1 MSGRYKIL
9 TDMTLTLIGTIDAKP
24 HDITLEVTF
33 DVEPERSATH
43 FEPGEGATVSIQ
55 TATII
60 ENHGGPKMKRYDAP
74 YWLWPMIEGDECL
87 AHEMLA
93 EAWESDEA
101 ERDHQAD
108 SRREE
113 AMIDKFNHSQGA
125 ERG

>member
-9 TDMTLTLIGTIDAKP
+9 TDMTLTLVGVVNADQ

-33 DVEPERSATH
+33 NVEPERSATYL
-43 FEPGEGATVSIQ
+43 EPGGGATVEVQ
-55 TATII
+55 TIRLI
-60 ENHGGPKMKRYDAP
+60 ENHGGPRQNYYEAP
-74 YWLWPMIEGDECL
+74 AWLWPMVEGDESL

-93 EAWESDEA
+93 EAWESDESA
-101 ERDHQAD
+101 RDHQAD

-113 AMIDKFNHSQGA
+113 AMIDKFNQSQGA